1 MKNRNKGF
9 TLVELVIIIAILAI
23 LIGVLAPT
31 YTKYIE
37 KSRESTDLANVR
49 TAYDKVV
56 METGIE
62 GNEDVKEIV
71 HLKQKIDKWQSSDTV
86 TIAGISHSNDDPDTV
101 NWKGYPV
108 ADGICE
114 VSMNPETGIL
124 FDWKTGKGD
133 SVENDEVKEYW
144 FNLEENFDRVLQE
157 SNALNGV
164 TGIFEIDSRC
174 QKSTMVPRI
183 EMKMASDSLLKK
195 GTWAYYGRAKDARK
209 RALLWTSVNTDV
221 VGANQKIPV
230 IVCTADNKYYV
241 AESTTA
247 KRTGYGPDYV
257 AIAAQMSTDTAK
269 KELDET
275 AVKYD
280 SLQAAYDAYKK
291 LLTDGKY
298 KQYKNSLDFN
308 IHW

>member
-1 MKNRNKGF
+1 
-9 TLVELVIIIAILAI
+9 
-23 LIGVLAPT
+23 
-31 YTKYIE
+31 
-37 KSRESTDLANVR
+37 
-49 TAYDKVV
+49 

-86 TIAGISHSNDDPDTV
+86 TIAGISHSNDDPDTD

-108 ADGICE
+108 AGGICE

-257 AIAAQMSTDTAK
+257 AIAAQMSTGTAK
-269 KELDET
+269 KELAET